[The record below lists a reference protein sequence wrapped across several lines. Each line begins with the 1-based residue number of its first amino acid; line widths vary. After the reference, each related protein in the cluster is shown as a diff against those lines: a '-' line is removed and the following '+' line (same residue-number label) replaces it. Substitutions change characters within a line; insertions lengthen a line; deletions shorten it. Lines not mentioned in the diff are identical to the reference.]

1 MKVPNGVIYS
11 IKGKKLNNQEINFF
25 KNTNPFGFILFSRN
39 FENRKQIQELIYNLQ
54 NVTKNKNVQIS
65 VDQEGGKVQRF
76 DNEDFFEY
84 ASQNQIGTI
93 YRNDPKTAK
102 KIAYYF
108 SYLIGY
114 ELKNIGIDINYSPVA
129 DIFFNYADTVIGDR
143 AFDSDPKIVFDL
155 AKEFCNGFKDSGIVP
170 VLKHFPGHGR
180 STKDTHKDLSIISS
194 SFNDLKKSDFIPFKI
209 LKNEILVMLA
219 HIIYEQIDSK
229 VATYSEKI
237 IKSLLREDFGF
248 KGLVLSDDISMKALK
263 GSLQNK
269 VKKSYAGGCNVILY
283 CKGEL
288 NEMIEIDKFVEP
300 IKKKYFDYFFYHSY
314 RMKEKK
320 LDLKLIERELLRY
333 KLIKK
338 KNGIKS

>member
-1 MKVPNGVIYS
+1 MKIPNGVVYS
-11 IKGKKLNNQEINFF
+11 LKGKKLTKQEINFF

-39 FENRKQIQELIYNLQ
+39 FQNRRQIQELIHNLKNITQ
-54 NVTKNKNVQIS
+54 NKNIQIS

-84 ASQNQIGTI
+84 SSQNKFGSI
-93 YRNDPKTAK
+93 YRKNPKTAK

-108 SYLIGY
+108 SYLNGY

-129 DIFFNYADTVIGDR
+129 DIFYDYADIIIGNR
-143 AFDSDPKIVFDL
+143 AFDSDPKVVFDL
-155 AKEFCNGFKDSGIVP
+155 AKEFCKGFKDIGIIP

-194 SFNDLKKSDFIPFKI
+194 SLDDLKKSDFIPFKI
-209 LKNEILVMLA
+209 LNNEILVMLA

-237 IKSLLREDFGF
+237 IKNLLRKDFKF
-248 KGLVLSDDISMKALK
+248 RWLVLSDDISMKALN
-263 GSLQNK
+263 GSLQDK
-269 VKKSYAGGCNVILY
+269 VKKSYAGGCDVILY

-300 IKKKYFDYFFYHSY
+300 IKKKYFDYFLYHSY

-320 LDLKLIERELLRY
+320 LDLKLIEKELFKY

-338 KNGIKS
+338 KNGIKC